1 MFLKTLFTQIT
12 RKAPSVPRR
21 ETCIAQALLNACC
34 ACGLVQDEAGATP
47 GLDRWISQRTYRET
61 HGVNPTE
68 LELTHTY
75 CPTCF
80 EKVQETMLQF
90 WRKSREEQ
98 IGAMTLLTGSRRLPS
113 CSRPGPAPPGAPSE

>member
-1 MFLKTLFTQIT
+1 MFLQTLFTQIT

-21 ETCIAQALLNACC
+21 ETCIPPMLIRACC

-47 GLDRWISQRTYRET
+47 GLERWISQRAYRET

-68 LELTHTY
+68 LPLTHTY

-80 EKVQETMLQF
+80 EKLQETMRKF
-90 WRKSREEQ
+90 WLKSRS
-98 IGAMTLLTGSRRLPS
+98 AHDSARSSPNTDVSPPS
-113 CSRPGPAPPGAPSE
+113 P

>member
-1 MFLKTLFTQIT
+1 MFLETLFAQIT

-21 ETCIAQALLNACC
+21 DTDIAPTLLPACC
-34 ACGLVQDEAGATP
+34 ACGFVQDKAGATA
-47 GLDRWISQRTYRET
+47 GLERWVSQRTYRET

-80 EKVQETMLQF
+80 EKVQEIMRQSWL
-90 WRKSREEQ
+90 KSR
-98 IGAMTLLTGSRRLPS
+98 S
-113 CSRPGPAPPGAPSE
+113 AP